1 MHVANIVTALIAAVA
16 GLFAGT
22 YATTLMTRVRD
33 DASPRPV
40 GLCPECGHRLGW
52 GEMIPVVSYATRRG
66 RCAHC
71 DKPYGARY
79 LTTEL
84 ITAVLFGLV
93 GLRFGPSP
101 VLAAYLYL
109 TFAGI
114 VLSGIDIDCKR
125 LPDVLTK
132 PSYLVV
138 GGLLAIAVPHTP
150 LGVLHFVH
158 AVIGML
164 ALLAIYF
171 LLWLINPRGM
181 AWGDVKLSG
190 SLGLALGWLGMNAF
204 ILGAFAGF
212 LLGAVSGLS
221 MVALGRLKLKSAIPF
236 GPYMCAGALLGVL
249 LADVIS
255 LPV

>member
-1 MHVANIVTALIAAVA
+1 MHVANIVTAVVAAVA

-22 YATTLMTRVRD
+22 YATTLMTRARD
-33 DASPRPV
+33 DASPLPV

-52 GEMIPVVSYATRRG
+52 GEMIPVVSYVTRHG

-79 LTTEL
+79 LITEL
-84 ITAVLFGLV
+84 VTAVLFGLI
-93 GLRFGPSP
+93 GLRFGAGP

-138 GGLLAIAVPHTP
+138 GGLLAIAVPHVEQ
-150 LGVLHFVH
+150 GVLHFVY

-164 ALLAIYF
+164 VLLGIYF

-190 SLGLALGWLGMNAF
+190 SLGLALGWLGADAF
-204 ILGAFAGF
+204 VIGTFAGF
-212 LLGAVSGLS
+212 LFGAVSGLS
-221 MVALGRLKLKSAIPF
+221 MVVLGRLKMKSAIPF
-236 GPYMCAGALLGVL
+236 GPYMCAGALVGVL
-249 LADVIS
+249 LSDVIS